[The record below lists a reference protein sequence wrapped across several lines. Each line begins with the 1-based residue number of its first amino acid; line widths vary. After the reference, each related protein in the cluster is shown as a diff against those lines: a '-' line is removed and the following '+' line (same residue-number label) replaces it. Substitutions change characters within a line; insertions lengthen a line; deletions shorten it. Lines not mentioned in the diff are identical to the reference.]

1 MAITDRAQG
10 SLSPAKL
17 ALLAKL
23 RGERTGPAPT
33 PRPTLPRRSDPGT
46 APATHAQQSLW
57 FLDQY
62 LGDEAAATYNLGSA
76 LRMRGDLD
84 VELLGECLTVLVARH
99 EALRTTFGT
108 VDGRLVQRFSAPGP
122 VAMPVRDADPARPEE
137 AVVAALREP
146 FDLAAGP
153 LLRPVLFRLGPHD
166 HILLL
171 TVHHIVC
178 DGVSVQILLREL
190 AEVYTARRAGD
201 REDLPPLT
209 VGFGDWAAWTR
220 EPGPESEVRDRLAY
234 WKQRLADAPPLLELP
249 TDRPRPAVRSCFD
262 GAETATVVG
271 PSATAAL
278 RALCREEGATLFTVL
293 LAAYQVLLA
302 RHSGQRDI
310 CVGVPVA
317 GRSRPETRDM
327 VGLFVN
333 TVVARGRVDSALTFR
348 GLVRAARQTM
358 AEAYDH
364 QDVPFDQVTAA
375 LCPDRTAA
383 HNPLFQAYLDVT
395 PAREPVPAAAGTDWQ
410 EFPLPSPYAKFDL
423 SLGVTV
429 REDELEALFDY
440 RTDLFDPGSVE
451 RLAARFVRLL
461 GDLAAQPDRPL
472 ADLPPLPEDELRQV
486 LAAGTGET
494 VRIDDAALGPALTAQ
509 AARTPDAVAVRYGG
523 AELTYRELDA
533 RASRLARLLIAQG
546 AGPGRVVAVDV
557 PRSLELIVAL
567 GAIARCGAAYL
578 PLDRDH
584 PADRLRFMLEEAGP
598 VCLLTTGRSPC
609 PRPDTLPRVA
619 LDDPALEQRLA
630 ALLDGPL
637 RDDELPS
644 PRHPL
649 DPAYVLYTSGS
660 TGRPKGVLV
669 PQRGILNRLRW
680 MQSAYP
686 LTAADRVL
694 QKTPSSFDVSVWEFF
709 WPLLEGATL
718 VVARPDGHRDPAY
731 LAELV
736 QREGVTTLH
745 FVPSMLDVFLREP
758 TASGCRSLTRVLC
771 SGEALPGSLADRF
784 HEALPHV
791 ELHNLYGP
799 TEASVDVTSWPC
811 PAGGSGADIPIGRP
825 VWNTAARVLD
835 DGFQPVPP
843 GSPGELCLSGDQLAL
858 GYLGRPGL
866 TAERFVPD
874 PWGPPGSRMYRTGD
888 LARVRGDGALMF
900 LGRADHQ
907 VKIRGLRIEL
917 GEIEAVLA
925 GHPAVARVV
934 ATVRTD
940 RPGEQR
946 LTAYVTGA
954 DGALPIP
961 EELRERA
968 AAALP
973 AYMVPADVVVLDRFP
988 TTVSGKIDR
997 AALPAPV
1004 APRRDAAERPATDRE
1019 ALLCALYADLLGLE
1033 DAGPLDD
1040 FFALGGDSIG
1050 SIHLVSRARRAG
1062 VLLTPRQVFEHRTPR
1077 ALAQVAA
1084 VTGAGDGGAAED
1096 DGTGTV
1102 PLTPIMRWWRAQG
1115 GPTAGFHQSLLVST
1129 PRGMTARQLTD
1140 ILQALLDRH
1149 DMLRA
1154 ALVRTP
1160 RGEELLEVPA
1170 PGTRAA
1176 EDVLVRVEADPA
1188 GGTAAAG
1195 DGLRARH
1202 EAQAAARLVPEAG
1215 RMVGAVWWDAGP
1227 SAPGQLLLVVHH
1239 LAVDGVSWRVIGDD
1253 LTQAWQA
1260 VARGERPRLDPVPV
1274 SFRRWARLLHR
1285 AATDPAREAEA
1296 GYWQRVG
1303 QAGDVDAEPAVTVP
1317 GGTADQV
1324 VTLDRTLPADLTAQL
1339 LGPVPEAF
1347 RTGPEEVLL
1356 SGLAL
1361 AVTAWQ
1367 AGRGHAAPGRVVVD
1381 LEGHGREESL
1391 GDLDLS
1397 RTVGWF
1403 TTLYP
1408 VALDVTGIDTD
1419 DALAGGPAA
1428 GTALKRV
1435 KEQLAQVPDRGIGHG
1450 LLRWL
1455 NPATAPALSTAPA
1468 PLIGFN
1474 YLGRFAATGAGEAV
1488 RDWAAVPG
1496 EPLVGGG
1503 VPDGTPVPHPLDIVA
1518 ITEDGPEGPRLTAGF
1533 SWPAG
1538 RFTEPDVA
1546 VLAGL
1551 WERALAGLARHAAR
1565 PGSGGTTPSDL
1576 TLGGLSQ
1583 QEIDELEAEFAM
1595 AGEEE
1600 L

>member
-1 MAITDRAQG
+1 MALTDRAQG

-33 PRPTLPRRSDPGT
+33 PRPALPRRPDPGT
-46 APATHAQQSLW
+46 ASATHAQESLW

-62 LGDEAAATYNLGSA
+62 LGDEAAAYNLGSA
-76 LRMRGDLD
+76 LRMPGNLD
-84 VELLGECLTVLVARH
+84 VGLLAECLTALVARH

-108 VDGRLVQRFSAPGP
+108 VDGRLRQRFSAPGP
-122 VAMPVRDADPARPEE
+122 VALPVRDADPARPDE
-137 AVVAALREP
+137 AIVAALREP
-146 FDLAAGP
+146 FDLEAGP

-178 DGVSVQILLREL
+178 DGASVQILLREL
-190 AEVYTARRAGD
+190 AEVYTARAAGG

-209 VGFGDWAAWTR
+209 ARFGDWAAWTR
-220 EPGPESEVRDRLAY
+220 EPGPESEVQDRLAY
-234 WKQRLADAPPLLELP
+234 WKERLADAPALLELP
-249 TDRPRPAVRSCFD
+249 TDRPRPAVRTRFE

-271 PSATAAL
+271 PAATAAL
-278 RALCREEGATLFTVL
+278 RVLCREEGATLFTAV

-333 TVVARGRVDSALTFR
+333 TVVARGRVDSTLTFR

-395 PAREPVPAAAGTDWQ
+395 PAREPASAAASTDWR
-410 EFPLPSPYAKFDL
+410 EYPLPAPYAKFDL
-423 SLGVTV
+423 SLGLTE
-429 REDELEALFDY
+429 REDGLEALFGY
-440 RTDLFDPGSVE
+440 RTDLFAPDSIE

-461 GDLAAQPDRPL
+461 GYLAAQPDLPL
-472 ADLPPLPEDELRQV
+472 ADLPPLPEDELREV
-486 LAAGTGET
+486 LAGGTGET
-494 VRIDDAALGPALTAQ
+494 VRINDDALGTALADR
-509 AARTPDAVAVRYGG
+509 AARTPDAVAVRFEG

-557 PRSLELIVAL
+557 PRSLELIVVL
-567 GAIARCGAAYL
+567 GAIARSGAAYL

-584 PADRLRFMLEEAGP
+584 PADRLRFMLEEAAP
-598 VCLLTTGRSPC
+598 VCLLTTSRSPC
-609 PRPDTLPRVA
+609 PRPDTLPWVA
-619 LDDPALEQRLA
+619 MDDPALEQRLA
-630 ALLDGPL
+630 ALPAGPL
-637 RDDELPS
+637 LDDELRA

-736 QREGVTTLH
+736 RREGVTTLH
-745 FVPSMLDVFLREP
+745 FVPSMLDVFLQEP
-758 TASGCRSLTRVLC
+758 TAAGCRSLGRVLC
-771 SGEALPGSLADRF
+771 SGEALPAALADRF
-784 HEALPHV
+784 HAVLPHV

-799 TEASVDVTSWPC
+799 TEASVDVTAWPC

-835 DGFQPVPP
+835 DGFQPMPP

-866 TAERFVPD
+866 TAQRFVPD

-925 GHPAVARVV
+925 GHPAAARVV
-934 ATVRTD
+934 VTVRTD

-954 DGALPIP
+954 GDALPGP
-961 EELRERA
+961 EELRELA

-973 AYMVPADVVVLDRFP
+973 AYMVPADIVVLDRFP
-988 TTVSGKIDR
+988 TTVSGKVDR
-997 AALPAPV
+997 AALPAPA
-1004 APRRDAAERPATDRE
+1004 APRQDAAERPATDRE
-1019 ALLCALYADLLGLE
+1019 AVLCALYADLLGL
-1033 DAGPLDD
+1033 DGVGPLDD

-1050 SIHLVSRARRAG
+1050 SIHLVGRARRVG
-1062 VLLTPRQVFEHRTPR
+1062 LQLTPRQVFEHRTPR

-1084 VTGAGDGGAAED
+1084 VTGADEGGAAED
-1096 DGTGTV
+1096 DGSGTV
-1102 PLTPIMRWWRAQG
+1102 PLTPIMCWWRGQG

-1129 PRGMTARQLTD
+1129 PLGMTDRQLAEV
-1140 ILQALLDRH
+1140 LQALLDRH

-1154 ALVRTP
+1154 ALVTTEQ
-1160 RGEELLEVPA
+1160 GEELLEVPA
-1170 PGTRAA
+1170 PGSRSA
-1176 EDVLVRVEADPA
+1176 EDVLTRVEADPA
-1188 GGTAAAG
+1188 GAAAG
-1195 DGLRARH
+1195 ASLRDRH
-1202 EAQAAARLVPEAG
+1202 EAEAAARLVPEAG
-1215 RMVGAVWWDAGP
+1215 RMVDAVWWDAGP
-1227 SAPGQLLLVVHH
+1227 DAPGQLLLLVHH
-1239 LAVDGVSWRVIGDD
+1239 LAVDGVSWRIIGDD
-1253 LTQAWQA
+1253 LAQAWQA

-1285 AATDPAREAEA
+1285 TAIDPAREAEA

-1303 QAGDVDAEPAVTVP
+1303 QAGDAGAEQAKSVP
-1317 GGTADQV
+1317 GRTADEV
-1324 VTLDRTLPADLTAQL
+1324 VTLERTLPAGLTAQL

-1347 RTGPEEVLL
+1347 RTGPEQVLL
-1356 SGLAL
+1356 FGLAL
-1361 AVTAWQ
+1361 AVTAWR
-1367 AGRGHAAPGRVVVD
+1367 AGHGHAASGRVLVD

-1391 GDLDLS
+1391 GGLDLS

-1419 DALAGGPAA
+1419 DALKGGPAA

-1455 NPATAPALSTAPA
+1455 NPATAPALSAAPA

-1474 YLGRFAATGAGEAV
+1474 YLGRFAATGAEVTV

-1546 VLAGL
+1546 ALAGL